1 MRNAVNPNDIDST
14 YKVLEKIGKGTFA
27 KVRKARHK
35 LTGKIVALKVFLLD
49 ELTIEDQ
56 SSILKEINFLMALN
70 HRNVVRLID
79 VFESSN
85 SRYVVIV
92 LEHMQSTLVDYL
104 KTHQIIGEDEAKPIF
119 HMIAS
124 GVRHCHENGIVHCD
138 LKPANI
144 LVNIDDN

>member
-1 MRNAVNPNDIDST
+1 MRNAVDPNEVDST

-27 KVRKARHK
+27 RVRKARHK
-35 LTGKIVALKVFLLD
+35 LTCKIVALKVFLLD
-49 ELTIEDQ
+49 ELTSEDQ
-56 SSILKEINFLMALN
+56 SSILKEVNFLMALN

-85 SRYVVIV
+85 PRYVVIV

-119 HMIAS
+119 HMIAN